1 MDPWTSSSGI
11 VYLQGVETSQIM
23 VAYWHWLLGHMIL
36 EPVVVPRPLNVGN
49 MREWCPIYMIWGSL
63 ESSMW
68 IGKHL
73 PKHVNTRWFAKH
85 VNITWL
91 DCLGFNGH
99 SSRMVK
105 NQHTKQLG
113 ENDNHL
119 WEYVLGYHGVYV
131 GYIYLTDML
140 YSAISVSL
148 IVGVES
154 LEYSHTYHLCN

>member
-1 MDPWTSSSGI
+1 
-11 VYLQGVETSQIM
+11 
-23 VAYWHWLLGHMIL
+23 
-36 EPVVVPRPLNVGN
+36 
-49 MREWCPIYMIWGSL
+49 
-63 ESSMW
+63 
-68 IGKHL
+68 
-73 PKHVNTRWFAKH
+73 
-85 VNITWL
+85 
-91 DCLGFNGH
+91 
-99 SSRMVK
+99 MVK